1 MAGFQLRATRIVSC
15 LQSHKTLSGMSGL
28 QTVFWPVAGN
38 GADCAEVCALYGADR
53 RAGLLW
59 AACSGDKPRSGH
71 QPELQ
76 APGLSA
82 GCSQKWLPCTAVCF
96 FRAALTSCC
105 PHKCSLTSTS

>member
-1 MAGFQLRATRIVSC
+1 MAGFQLRATRIVSR

-28 QTVFWPVAGN
+28 QTFPRPIAGSE
-38 GADCAEVCALYGADR
+38 AHCAEFCSHYRADR

-59 AACSGDKPRSGH
+59 AACIADKPRSGH

-76 APGLSA
+76 APGLSS

-105 PHKCSLTSTS
+105 PHE